1 MDNIIHSIITKDYI
15 AAEKQFQKE
24 IFEKVNIAIND
35 IKYKVSKSILE
46 STKRPM
52 EEQDDDSDDDD
63 NDNGIDDE
71 EEMIDEI
78 SKNTLGSYVKKAKD
92 SYASKTV
99 DVYKGED
106 SKSYPSQRKRG
117 KFIDKAVDK
126 LADEKE

>member
-1 MDNIIHSIITKDYI
+1 MDNIIHSIINKDYI
-15 AAEKQFQKE
+15 VAEKQFQKE

-35 IKYKVSKSILE
+35 IKYQVSKSILE
-46 STKRPM
+46 SSKHPM
-52 EEQDDDSDDDD
+52 EEQDDDSDDD
-63 NDNGIDDE
+63 NDNGVDDE

-92 SYASKTV
+92 SYASKTI

-126 LADEKE
+126 LVDEKE